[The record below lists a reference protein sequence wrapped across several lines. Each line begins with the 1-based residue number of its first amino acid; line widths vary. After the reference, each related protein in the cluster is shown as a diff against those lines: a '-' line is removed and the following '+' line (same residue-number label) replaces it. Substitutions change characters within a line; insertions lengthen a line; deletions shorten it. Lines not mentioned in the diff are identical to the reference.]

1 MRLSEFTRSLRTL
14 WSNKRIRFLLIAYAL
29 LVIPA
34 EILLRGLYVL
44 ALVILAKPSIDEPSV
59 VQPSILSTII
69 GSAPLYIVLLL
80 PLLGLTVGVWF
91 LSGRRGRIAAA
102 AFVVGYLVLILEAIL
117 LDQSTAAFLCPPL
130 DALLR

>member
-1 MRLSEFTRSLRTL
+1 MKLSEFAKSLRTL
-14 WSNKRIRFLLIAYAL
+14 WSNKKLRFLLITYAL
-29 LVIPA
+29 SVIPA
-34 EILLRGLYVL
+34 EILLRGIYVL
-44 ALVILAKPSIDEPSV
+44 ALLILTKPSIDEPTV
-59 VQPSILSTII
+59 AQPSILSTII

-91 LSGRRGRIAAA
+91 LSGKRGRMAAT

-117 LDQSTAAFLCPPL
+117 FDRSTAAFLCPPL